1 MDYSKKTIKELD
13 KIVKANRANKD
24 YKNIIAKLIQDPRK
38 GVQNICKREIKRIDN
53 IEQERLLSRE
63 MFEVEKEL
71 LGKGFKFIAGIDEA
85 GRGPLAGPVAV
96 ASVILNEFDENVL
109 YQDSK
114 KLSESKREDL
124 YDHIVKNS
132 ISYSIELISSE
143 LIDEINILNATLEAM
158 KSSVLSLEETPDFV
172 LVDGNIEIPGIKIKQ
187 RNYIGGDANIRVI
200 SAASILAKVYRDRLM
215 LEYDKKYP
223 LYKFAKHK
231 GYGTQEHIDLIKK
244 YGPCEIHRKSFLSN
258 IL

>member
-1 MDYSKKTIKELD
+1 
-13 KIVKANRANKD
+13 
-24 YKNIIAKLIQDPRK
+24 
-38 GVQNICKREIKRIDN
+38 
-53 IEQERLLSRE
+53 
-63 MFEVEKEL
+63 
-71 LGKGFKFIAGIDEA
+71 
-85 GRGPLAGPVAV
+85 
-96 ASVILNEFDENVL
+96 
-109 YQDSK
+109 
-114 KLSESKREDL
+114 
-124 YDHIVKNS
+124 VKNS